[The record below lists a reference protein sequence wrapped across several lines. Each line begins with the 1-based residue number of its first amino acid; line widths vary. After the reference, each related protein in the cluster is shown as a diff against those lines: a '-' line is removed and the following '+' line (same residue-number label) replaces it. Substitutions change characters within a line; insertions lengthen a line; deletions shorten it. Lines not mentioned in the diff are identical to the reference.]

1 MIPAVLV
8 GPGLRLLGYALALTL
23 AFGAG
28 AKWMHGR
35 MTDKYD
41 KLNAEYSQFK
51 GGVQALGSA
60 AEQAA
65 AKRKLLDIKAK
76 EYADAKNVT
85 DLAAA
90 RARIAKLR
98 ASRNDTRGG
107 SVSAA
112 PAGSRCPD
120 GAVCFDRAEYQR
132 AVGEFT
138 AGARRL
144 ADEGTQVTTDL
155 NTAREWA
162 NRRAP

>member
-1 MIPAVLV
+1 
-8 GPGLRLLGYALALTL
+8 
-23 AFGAG
+23 
-28 AKWMHGR
+28 MHGR
-35 MTDKYD
+35 QQAKYEVLLA
-41 KLNAEYSQFK
+41 KHNQFV
-51 GGVQALGSA
+51 GGVKALGSA
-60 AEQAA
+60 AEVAA

-76 EYADAKNVT
+76 EYADEKNRT

-90 RARIAKLR
+90 RTRIAKLR
-98 ASRNDTRGG
+98 AARNDSRGG
-107 SVSAA
+107 SVSAT

-132 AVGEFT
+132 AVGDFT

-144 ADEGTQVTTDL
+144 ADEGTQVSTDL